1 MGEIDTQEL
10 EAQGTESQ
18 QVDLPA
24 NAGGVTPDR
33 AEQRAAALEEAAA
46 AVGGETSEETS
57 QAVIEELSSKEG
69 EITIE
74 DLRKLP
80 GADKFT
86 DEQLKEQWD
95 KAVEA
100 EKPYKIPFPVY
111 DAAGNKIEALD
122 KFTLQDLLDGK
133 VKLGYT
139 AFDKEQRKTLAEA
152 LRNASMGH
160 WNEQKYNTALEE
172 RNRVSTELSQK
183 AQRLE
188 TLEQQQRIWDAALSA
203 LVMGNTQPMQ
213 QLANALANKTVEMPQ
228 NVPGYVPEAQAQAE
242 RQQMEAGMT
251 YIQNTLI
258 PAGLEIAQNYGAD
271 TKEVLDLIEHLLQK
285 EPQQFLTEEKI
296 QNILKYDVP
305 MVLEQAGYTSAGGVN
320 RPQINGPSN
329 EIEELKKTVAAL
341 QSSIADKKNAQ
352 VEAVRNRQKKFPP
365 AGGGSTPGAGD
376 SMPSFKSRSQMKAW
390 MQGDEN
396 WAKN

>member
-1 MGEIDTQEL
+1 MAGEIDTQEL
-10 EAQGTESQ
+10 EVGQVEEQ
-18 QVDLPA
+18 QELPS

-46 AVGGETSEETS
+46 AVGGESTEAVS
-57 QAVIEELSSKEG
+57 QAVVEELSAKEG

-80 GADKFT
+80 GADKMT
-86 DEQLKEQWD
+86 DEQLKAEWD
-95 KAVEA
+95 KAVAA
-100 EKPYKIPFPVY
+100 EQPYKIPFPVY
-111 DAAGNKIEALD
+111 DAEGNKIEALD

-188 TLEQQQRIWDAALSA
+188 ALEQQQRIWDAALSA
-203 LVMGNTQPMQ
+203 LVMGNIQPMQ

-228 NVPGYVPEAQAQAE
+228 NVPGYVPESQAQAE
-242 RQQMEAGMT
+242 RQAMEAGMT

-258 PAGLEIAQNYGAD
+258 PQGLEIAQNYGANA
-271 TKEVLDLIEHLLQK
+271 KEVLDLIEYYIAQ
-285 EPQQFLTEEKI
+285 EPQQFLNEEKI

-305 MVLEQAGYTSAGGVN
+305 MVLEQAGYTSEGGVN
-320 RPQINGPSN
+320 RPAATVQNN

-341 QSSIADKKNAQ
+341 QSSIAEKKNAQ
-352 VEAVRNRQKKFPP
+352 IETLRTRKKFPP

-376 SMPSFKSRSQMKAW
+376 SMPSFKSRAQMKAW
-390 MQGDEN
+390 MQGDDN
-396 WAKN
+396 WAKS

>member
-10 EAQGTESQ
+10 EASQGTESSQ
-18 QVDLPA
+18 QQDLPT
-24 NAGGVTPDR
+24 NAGGVSPDR
-33 AEQRAAALEEAAA
+33 ASQREAALEAAA
-46 AVGGETSEETS
+46 AGASD
-57 QAVIEELSSKEG
+57 VIGPDVVEELSAKEG

-80 GADKFT
+80 GAEKMT
-86 DEQLKEQWD
+86 DEQLQAEWD

-100 EKPYKIPFPVY
+100 EKPYKIPFPIY
-111 DAAGNKIEALD
+111 DAEGNKIDALD
-122 KFTLQDLLDGK
+122 KLTIQDLLDGK
-133 VKLGYT
+133 VKLGYN

-172 RNRVSTELSQK
+172 RNRVATELSQK

-203 LVMGNTQPMQ
+203 LVMGNTAPMQ

-228 NVPGYVPEAQAQAE
+228 VMPGYVPESQAQAE
-242 RQQMEAGMT
+242 RQQMEQGMT

-258 PAGLEIAQNYGAD
+258 PQGLEIAQNYGANA
-271 TKEVLDLIEHLLQK
+271 KEVLDLIEYFIAK
-285 EPQQFLTEEKI
+285 EPQQFLNEEKI

-305 MVLEQAGYTSAGGVN
+305 MVLEEAGYTSEGGVN
-320 RPQINGPSN
+320 RPAATTPNN

-341 QSSIADKKNAQ
+341 QNSIAEKKNTQ
-352 VEAVRNRQKKFPP
+352 TEALRNKGKRFPP

-396 WAKN
+396 WAKS